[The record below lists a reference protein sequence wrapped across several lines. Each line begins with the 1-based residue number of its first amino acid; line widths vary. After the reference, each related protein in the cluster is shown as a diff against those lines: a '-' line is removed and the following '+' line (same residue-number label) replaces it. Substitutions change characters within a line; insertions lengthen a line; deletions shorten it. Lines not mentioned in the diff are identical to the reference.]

1 MAVMDSAGGTADDTI
16 RRTLKLVF
24 GLVPIVAGLDK
35 FTDLL
40 VQWNKYLAPPIA
52 HLLPM
57 TPRFFMHLVG
67 IIEIVAGVGVLLTPW
82 TRLFAWIVA
91 LWLLGIAVNL
101 VVVVVN
107 AGHMRVD
114 PGLELVGPP
123 ELYRYGVWGQYM
135 VAGPHTRLNW
145 LSDWIQLPGPL
156 GRVFPQAYSPGDLV
170 SCAGL
175 ALVLFRLTRPRE
187 VRRRGGI
194 TIP

>member
-1 MAVMDSAGGTADDTI
+1 ASST
-16 RRTLKLVF
+16 
-24 GLVPIVAGLDK
+24 
-35 FTDLL
+35 
-40 VQWNKYLAPPIA
+40 
-52 HLLPM
+52 
-57 TPRFFMHLVG
+57 
-67 IIEIVAGVGVLLTPW
+67 LTPW
-82 TRLFAWIVA
+82 LFTASTAALIFWTTWHRDRFQGIELVA
-91 LWLLGIAVNL
+91 LGIAVNL

-107 AGHMRVD
+107 AGHMPVD
-114 PGLELVGPP
+114 PGLEHVGPP